1 LLSILPDILARTNPK
16 EEIVVLQARTTQ
28 KRRKKKKKKK
38 EEERTLELDVTLLK
52 HSHTADHGKG

>member
-1 LLSILPDILARTNPK
+1 MSILPDILARTNPK

-28 KRRKKKKKKK
+28 KRRKKKKK

-52 HSHTADHGKG
+52 HSHTRSW